1 LTTKLGKKKGKDE
14 LLNTLSGRLSRLQ
27 ADNLLLN
34 SALDATSLTHHAF
47 APHAPLTVPS
57 NPALSMSRN
66 LRTPGSKRSAR
77 NRDDDERGPPQRPI
91 KRGRKEDY
99 EIYGEGGIWEKDKVM
114 KVFGSSDDLGTADL
128 ASIRK
133 VMGITRTGK
142 TASKRR

>member
-1 LTTKLGKKKGKDE
+1 MA
-14 LLNTLSGRLSRLQ
+14 TLSSRLARLQ

-34 SALDATSLTHHAF
+34 QAHDATTLTHHAL
-47 APHAPLTVPS
+47 AAHPPLTVPS

-77 NRDDDERGPPQRPI
+77 NRDDLDDGGGGGRGASQTRPV

-99 EIYGEGGIWEKDKVM
+99 EIYGDAGIWEKDKVM
-114 KVFGSSDDLGTADL
+114 KIFGANDDLGTADL

-142 TASKRR
+142 TATKRR